1 MNFSKFSDLITSIA
15 SPVVLLEGSRM
26 VEEANKTRITTF
38 GEKLAYEFPNA
49 IFRSGNANGS
59 DSFFAEGVSSINP
72 QQLELVLPNKR
83 KTKSTDGEK
92 RICLEDLTDAE
103 IKRICKITK
112 DATPINKALIEYYEK
127 GFQGSP
133 RIKAQ
138 YLLRDALKV
147 IGSKKLNFKPANFG
161 IFYLNSTKKTGGGT
175 GHTIRV
181 CELLNIPV
189 ILQNQWLEWL

>member
-1 MNFSKFSDLITSIA
+1 MNFSKFSDFIASIA
-15 SPVVLLEGSRM
+15 SPIILLEGSRT
-26 VEEANKTRITTF
+26 VEEANKLKLIAL
-38 GEKLAYEFPNA
+38 GAKLASEFPNA
-49 IFRSGNANGS
+49 VFRSGNATGS
-59 DSFFAEGVSSINP
+59 DSFFAEGVSQINP

-83 KTKSTDGEK
+83 MIKSTNGEK
-92 RICLEDLTDAE
+92 RISLKDLTDAE
-103 IKRICKITK
+103 IKDVCEITK
-112 DATPINKALIEYYEK
+112 NATPANKALIEYYEK

-147 IGSKKLNFKPANFG
+147 IGSKRLDFKTADFG

-181 CELLNIPV
+181 CELQNVPAL
-189 ILQNQWLEWL
+189 LQESWLSW